1 MCLLP
6 KAVDIVAVTML
17 KRKMGISS
25 SRSDWFH
32 FTSLPLFFLAVH
44 LVAFLFCH
52 SRVSAFSESSLCA
65 VAIIGSARNYPQTMA
80 LVLHLMSISHTD
92 IKALVEGHRLPHLEI
107 LTHACL
113 EVLAQFIHSKVINKS
128 KRHSRL
134 SHGSLKQK
142 LKNTKWLL
150 ESLWSNQEFYL

>member
-17 KRKMGISS
+17 KRKMGIILPGQIDFISHPCLSS
-25 SRSDWFH
+25 SQLSILQPFYSVTPG
-32 FTSLPLFFLAVH
+32 FLLFLRVH
-44 LVAFLFCH
+44 YVQQQSQDLQETIPKPWLW
-52 SRVSAFSESSLCA
+52 SYK
-65 VAIIGSARNYPQTMA
+65 G
-80 LVLHLMSISHTD
+80 LHLMSISHTD

-128 KRHSRL
+128 KLHSRL

-142 LKNTKWLL
+142 LKNTK
-150 ESLWSNQEFYL
+150 